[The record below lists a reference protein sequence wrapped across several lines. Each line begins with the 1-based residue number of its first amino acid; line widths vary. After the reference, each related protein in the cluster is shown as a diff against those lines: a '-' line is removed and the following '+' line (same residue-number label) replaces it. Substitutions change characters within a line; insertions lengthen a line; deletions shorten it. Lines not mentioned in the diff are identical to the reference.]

1 MRAAASLPSSSSTTN
16 MTSLSAFSSQS
27 HAAAFSSYPS
37 KVEAAS
43 SSEEEYSF
51 PLPIKQVRFSKTSSF
66 ILVRDRT
73 IGIKDKLW
81 YSSEEVDY
89 FKAEANFIVRDVR
102 RKLSRRLCLHSGG
115 SDDIS
120 SLLDSLEG
128 YYSCD
133 ELFGLMNRIS
143 LECLARRQLLMTKV
157 MEEHLWQ
164 RLRSRVSG
172 GASSS
177 NNYYCDAEMERQR
190 LASIS
195 EEHSRWARQRARN
208 AALQLQNE
216 VSYGGKAW
224 RRASQLCTDPERA
237 RASKVRRRVHRY
249 QHKIACTAV
258 KYGGNGE
265 VGSDFV
271 TPGAQP

>member
-1 MRAAASLPSSSSTTN
+1 
-16 MTSLSAFSSQS
+16 MTSLLTFSSQS
-27 HAAAFSSYPS
+27 DAAAAFSSYPS
-37 KVEAAS
+37 EVVAAS

-73 IGIKDKLW
+73 IGIEDKLW

-102 RKLSRRLCLHSGG
+102 RKLSRLCLHSGG
-115 SDDIS
+115 TDDIS

-133 ELFGLMNRIS
+133 ELFGLTNRIS

-195 EEHSRWARQRARN
+195 EEHSRWARQRARDV
-208 AALQLQNE
+208 ALLLQNE
-216 VSYGGKAW
+216 VSDYMVGKAW
-224 RRASQLCTDPERA
+224 RHAASQVCTDQERA
-237 RASKVRRRVHRY
+237 RKVRRC
-249 QHKIACTAV
+249 A
-258 KYGGNGE
+258 
-265 VGSDFV
+265 
-271 TPGAQP
+271 